1 MSVTESMQDTKP
13 FSAVALL
20 LTAALVLIP
29 VTPACALPPP
39 FEAKYAVRSHGFKVG
54 EMVMRLV
61 RDGDLLKLQTR
72 TNATGLLAVFVGD
85 STVTERSL
93 LRDGAER
100 LELVGFE
107 FRSSVPDKERE
118 LQGRW
123 DPERERLEI
132 VDGQRSVSL
141 EAPPGSLDRLG
152 VQLLV
157 MDALERGQQSG
168 TISVVDL
175 DELKSVSYRVVE
187 EERVETGIG
196 KRRSL
201 RVRRVEPGSKWINE
215 GWYAPEL
222 GFVPV
227 KMEQRKK
234 DGKPT
239 RLVLRSL
246 RWLER

>member
-1 MSVTESMQDTKP
+1 MQDTKLLSTGP
-13 FSAVALL
+13 LL
-20 LTAALVLIP
+20 LFVVVLTLAPLAPAL
-29 VTPACALPPP
+29 ALPPP
-39 FEAKYAVRSHGFKVG
+39 FEAEYAVKSHGFKVG
-54 EMVMRLV
+54 KMVMRLV

-72 TNATGLLAVFVGD
+72 TRATGLLAAFVGD

-93 LRDGAER
+93 LRDDTER

-107 FRSSVPDKERE
+107 FSSSVPDKERE
-118 LQGRW
+118 LKGRW
-123 DPERERLEI
+123 DSDREHLRV
-132 VDGQRSVSL
+132 VDGQRSVIL
-141 EAPPGSLDRLG
+141 EPPPGSLDRLG

-157 MDALERGQQSG
+157 MDALERGQHSG

-175 DELKSVSYRVVE
+175 DELKSVSFRVVD
-187 EERVETGIG
+187 EERVDTGIG
-196 KRRSL
+196 ERRSL
-201 RVRRVEPGSKWINE
+201 RVRRIEPGSKWINE

-227 KMEQRKK
+227 KIEQRKK

-246 RWLER
+246 RWLEP